1 MQFRVC
7 GFKKSRRSVDEVPV
21 PNSRSVRALSEIAVA
36 EEPEAVV
43 VSPQDVDT
51 HGRAI
56 QLSDDRW
63 RRLLAFVLLNQEDL
77 DILAGAGQV
86 AAKVD
91 EVAESFYEHILGEA
105 DLRALI
111 ERESTIERLRA
122 SLTRYVQTFFDGRFD
137 DRRMEGVIRIGVV
150 HDRIDLPLQSYIGAT
165 LRIDRIIIP
174 ALIESFHHDPIMLGK
189 AIMAYRKLLTADVA
203 AVTQTF
209 IDARDKTQMLVQRL
223 EDQAGQL
230 DEQQREVNDVAV
242 TLAAA
247 AQESHASASNTNE
260 LAAQMATEAHGAD
273 DLVGRM
279 VSSADD
285 GAEIVDRSGSA
296 VADML
301 VAVEGIVTQLATLAQ
316 QSADISNLVSG
327 IRGIADQTNLLAL
340 NAAIEA
346 ARAGEHG
353 RGFAVV
359 AEEVRKLAD
368 RTRAALGDIT
378 ELNEKSLGA
387 IGAVQEAVTSTAS
400 QAQGVSQHR
409 ASTRDGFASIRGA
422 VGETADSLHKIVSGV
437 ESVAGN
443 AQELTNMS
451 DEVAR
456 TAERLTQLSET
467 LAGSISATR
476 ELILEARG

>member
-1 MQFRVC
+1 MTELAIADQ
-7 GFKKSRRSVDEVPV
+7 
-21 PNSRSVRALSEIAVA
+21 ATAVA
-36 EEPEAVV
+36 

-56 QLSDDRW
+56 PLSEARW
-63 RRLLAFVLLNQEDL
+63 RRLLEFVLLNQEDL
-77 DILAGAGQV
+77 DILASADAV

-91 EVAESFYEHILGEA
+91 EVAVSFYDHILAEPE
-105 DLRALI
+105 LRALI
-111 ERESTIERLRA
+111 ERESTIDRLRG
-122 SLTRYVQTFFDGRFD
+122 SLTRYVETFFSGRFD
-137 DRRMEGVIRIGVV
+137 DRRMEGVIKIGVV

-165 LRIDRIIIP
+165 LRIDRIFIP
-174 ALIESFHHDPIMLGK
+174 ALIESFHHDPVLLGK

-209 IDARDKTQMLVQRL
+209 IDARDKTQMLVARL
-223 EDQAGQL
+223 EDQAEQL
-230 DEQQREVNDVAV
+230 DAQQREVSEVSV

-247 AQESHASASNTNE
+247 AQQSHASASSTNE
-260 LAAQMATEAHGAD
+260 FAGQMAVEAHGAD
-273 DLVGRM
+273 ELVQQM
-279 VSSADD
+279 VGSAED
-285 GAEIVDRSGSA
+285 GSQIVERSGAA

-327 IRGIADQTNLLAL
+327 IKGIADQTNLLAL

-387 IGAVQEAVTSTAS
+387 IGAVQQAVTSTAA
-400 QAQGVSQHR
+400 QAQTVSDHTE
-409 ASTRDGFASIRGA
+409 STRSGFASIRGA
-422 VGETADSLHKIVSGV
+422 VGETAGSLRTIVSGV

-456 TAERLTQLSET
+456 TAERLTQLSDT
-467 LAGSISATR
+467 LAGSIAATR
-476 ELILEARG
+476 ELILEARR

>member
-1 MQFRVC
+1 M
-7 GFKKSRRSVDEVPV
+7 
-21 PNSRSVRALSEIAVA
+21 SELAVA
-36 EEPEAVV
+36 DQAIPFTLG
-43 VSPQDVDT
+43 PQDVDT

-56 QLSDDRW
+56 HLSNDRW
-63 RRLLAFVLLNQEDL
+63 RRLLEFVLLNQEDL
-77 DILAGAGQV
+77 DILASADKV
-86 AAKVD
+86 AAKID
-91 EVAESFYEHILGEA
+91 EVAVSFYDHILGEPE
-105 DLRALI
+105 LRALI
-111 ERESTIERLRA
+111 ERESTIDRLRG
-122 SLTRYVQTFFDGRFD
+122 SLTRYIETFFQGRFD
-137 DRRMEGVIRIGVV
+137 DRRMDGVIKIGVV

-174 ALIESFHHDPIMLGK
+174 ALIESFHHDPVLLGK

-209 IDARDKTQMLVQRL
+209 IDARDKTQMLVERL
-223 EDQAGQL
+223 EEQAEQL
-230 DEQQREVNDVAV
+230 DSQQREVSEVSV

-247 AQESHASASNTNE
+247 AQESHASASSTNE
-260 LAAQMATEAHGAD
+260 FAGQMATEAHSAN
-273 DLVGRM
+273 DLVQQTVKQAGE
-279 VSSADD
+279 
-285 GAEIVDRSGSA
+285 GAEIVERSGTA
-296 VADML
+296 VADMI

-327 IRGIADQTNLLAL
+327 IKGIADQTNLLAL

-378 ELNEKSLGA
+378 ELNEKSLSA
-387 IGAVQEAVTSTAS
+387 IGAVQNAVTSTAT
-400 QAQGVSQHR
+400 QAQTVSEHTE
-409 ASTRDGFASIRGA
+409 STKEGFASIRGA
-422 VGETADSLHKIVSGV
+422 VGETAVSLGSIVAGV

-451 DEVAR
+451 DEVAQ
-456 TAERLTQLSET
+456 TAERLTQLSDT
-467 LAGSISATR
+467 LAQSIAATR
-476 ELILEARG
+476 ELILEARR

>member
-1 MQFRVC
+1 M
-7 GFKKSRRSVDEVPV
+7 D
-21 PNSRSVRALSEIAVA
+21 
-36 EEPEAVV
+36 
-43 VSPQDVDT
+43 
-51 HGRAI
+51 
-56 QLSDDRW
+56 
-63 RRLLAFVLLNQEDL
+63 
-77 DILAGAGQV
+77 
-86 AAKVD
+86 
-91 EVAESFYEHILGEA
+91 
-105 DLRALI
+105 
-111 ERESTIERLRA
+111 
-122 SLTRYVQTFFDGRFD
+122 
-137 DRRMEGVIRIGVV
+137 GVIKIGVV

-165 LRIDRIIIP
+165 LRIDRIVIP
-174 ALIESFHHDPIMLGK
+174 ALIESFHHDPILLGK

-209 IDARDKTQMLVQRL
+209 IDARDKTQMLVERL
-223 EDQAGQL
+223 EEQAGQL
-230 DEQQREVNDVAV
+230 DAQQRAVSEVSV

-247 AQESHASASNTNE
+247 AQESHASASSTNE
-260 LAAQMATEAHGAD
+260 FAGQMAKEAHGAD
-273 DLVGRM
+273 ERVQQM

-285 GAEIVDRSGSA
+285 GAQIVERSGSA

-301 VAVEGIVTQLATLAQ
+301 VAVDGIVTQLATLAQ
-316 QSADISNLVSG
+316 QSEDISNLVSG
-327 IRGIADQTNLLAL
+327 IKGIADQTNLLAL

-378 ELNEKSLGA
+378 ELNEKSIGA
-387 IGAVQEAVTSTAS
+387 IGAVQKAVTSTAS
-400 QAQGVSQHR
+400 QAQAVSDHTG
-409 ASTRDGFASIRGA
+409 STRDGFASIRAA
-422 VGETADSLHKIVSGV
+422 VGETADSLRTIVAGV

-456 TAERLTQLSET
+456 TAERLTQLSAT

-476 ELILEARG
+476 ELILEARR

>member
-1 MQFRVC
+1 MP
-7 GFKKSRRSVDEVPV
+7 EL
-21 PNSRSVRALSEIAVA
+21 ALA
-36 EEPEAVV
+36 EEAHPVTV
-43 VSPQDVDT
+43 RPQDIDT

-56 QLSDDRW
+56 HLGNARW
-63 RRLLAFVLLNQEDL
+63 RRLLEFVLLNQEDL
-77 DILAGAGQV
+77 DILASAGAV

-91 EVAESFYEHILGEA
+91 EVAVSFYDHILGEPE
-105 DLRALI
+105 LRAII
-111 ERESTIERLRA
+111 ERESTIDRLRG
-122 SLTRYVQTFFDGRFD
+122 SLTRYVATLFDGRFD
-137 DRRMEGVIRIGVV
+137 DRRMDDVVTIGVV

-165 LRIDRIIIP
+165 LRIDRIVIP
-174 ALIESFHHDPIMLGK
+174 ALIETFHHDPILLGK

-209 IDARDKTQMLVQRL
+209 IDARDKTQMLVERL
-223 EDQAGQL
+223 EDQAEQL
-230 DEQQREVNDVAV
+230 DSQQREVSEVSV

-247 AQESHASASNTNE
+247 AQQSHASASSTNE
-260 LAAQMATEAHGAD
+260 FAGQMAKEAHGAD
-273 DLVGRM
+273 TLVQQM
-279 VSSADD
+279 VGSAED
-285 GAEIVDRSGSA
+285 GAQIVERSGAA
-296 VADML
+296 VADMI

-327 IRGIADQTNLLAL
+327 IKGIADQTNLLAL

-378 ELNEKSLGA
+378 ELNEKSLSA
-387 IGAVQEAVTSTAS
+387 IGAVQSAVTSTAS
-400 QAQGVSQHR
+400 QAQSVSEHTD
-409 ASTRDGFASIRGA
+409 STRSGFASIRGA
-422 VGETADSLHKIVSGV
+422 VGETADSLRTIVVGV

-451 DEVAR
+451 DEVAQ
-456 TAERLTQLSET
+456 TAERLTQLSTT
-467 LAGSISATR
+467 LADSIAATR
-476 ELILEARG
+476 ELIAEARR

>member
-1 MQFRVC
+1 M
-7 GFKKSRRSVDEVPV
+7 
-21 PNSRSVRALSEIAVA
+21 SELAVA
-36 EEPEAVV
+36 DPATAPTVR
-43 VSPQDVDT
+43 PQDIDT

-56 QLSDDRW
+56 HLSDDRW
-63 RRLLAFVLLNQEDL
+63 RRLLEFVLLNQEDL
-77 DILAGAGQV
+77 DILAGATGVQ
-86 AAKVD
+86 AKVD
-91 EVAESFYEHILGEA
+91 EVAQSFYDHILEQPE
-105 DLRALI
+105 LRSI
-111 ERESTIERLRA
+111 IDRESTVDRLRTT
-122 SLTRYVQTFFDGRFD
+122 LVRYVDGLFSGRFD

-165 LRIDRIIIP
+165 LRIDRVVIP
-174 ALIESFHHDPIMLGK
+174 ALIESLHHDPVALGK

-209 IDARDKTQMLVQRL
+209 IDARDKTQMLVARL
-223 EDQAGQL
+223 EEQAEQL
-230 DEQQREVNDVAV
+230 DAQQREVSDVSV

-247 AQESHASASNTNE
+247 AQESHASASSTNE
-260 LAAQMATEAHGAD
+260 FAGQMATEAHGAN
-273 DLVGRM
+273 DLVQQT
-279 VSSADD
+279 VKQADE
-285 GAEIVDRSGSA
+285 GAEIVDRSGTA
-296 VADML
+296 VADMI
-301 VAVEGIVTQLATLAQ
+301 VAVDGIVTQLATLAQ

-378 ELNEKSLGA
+378 ELNEKSLSA
-387 IGAVQEAVTSTAS
+387 IGAVQNAVTSTAS
-400 QAQGVSQHR
+400 HAQTVSDHTE
-409 ASTRDGFASIRGA
+409 STKEGFASIRGA
-422 VGETADSLHKIVSGV
+422 VAETAVGLGSIVAGV

-451 DEVAR
+451 DEVAQ
-456 TAERLTQLSET
+456 TAERLTQLSDT
-467 LAGSISATR
+467 LAQSIAATR
-476 ELILEARG
+476 ELIGEARR

>member
-1 MQFRVC
+1 M
-7 GFKKSRRSVDEVPV
+7 SD
-21 PNSRSVRALSEIAVA
+21 LAVA
-36 EEPEAVV
+36 EPAPPVV
-43 VSPQDVDT
+43 VTPGDVDT

-56 QLSDDRW
+56 HLSNDRW
-63 RRLLAFVLLNQEDL
+63 RRLLEFVLLNQEDL
-77 DILAGAGQV
+77 DILASAGQV

-91 EVAESFYEHILGEA
+91 EVAVSFYDHILGEPN
-105 DLRALI
+105 LRALI
-111 ERESTIERLRA
+111 ERESTIDRLRG
-122 SLTRYVQTFFDGRFD
+122 SLTRYVETFFSGRFD
-137 DRRMEGVIRIGVV
+137 DRRMDGVIKIGVV

-165 LRIDRIIIP
+165 LRIDRIFIP
-174 ALIESFHHDPIMLGK
+174 ALIETFHHDPILLGK

-209 IDARDKTQMLVQRL
+209 IDARDKTQMLVERL
-223 EDQAGQL
+223 EDQAEQL
-230 DEQQREVNDVAV
+230 DAQQREVSEVSV

-247 AQESHASASNTNE
+247 AQQSHASASSTNE
-260 LAAQMATEAHGAD
+260 SAAEMAREAHGAD
-273 DLVGRM
+273 ERVQQM

-285 GAEIVDRSGSA
+285 GAAIVERSGTA

-316 QSADISNLVSG
+316 QSEDISNLVSG
-327 IRGIADQTNLLAL
+327 IKGIADQTNLLAL

-378 ELNEKSLGA
+378 ELNEKSIGA
-387 IGAVQEAVTSTAS
+387 IGAVQKAVTSTAS
-400 QAQGVSQHR
+400 QAQAVNDHT
-409 ASTRDGFASIRGA
+409 ASTREGFASIRGT
-422 VGETADSLHKIVSGV
+422 VGETAESLRTIVAGV

-456 TAERLTQLSET
+456 TAERLTQLSDT

-476 ELILEARG
+476 ELILEARR